1 MKQKPLPTQEE
12 MKAPIFADY
21 SPLPGSY
28 DELFA
33 STGAPRPEISPIV
46 HGFERLG
53 AARMRRRQ
61 HLADNTFLKG
71 GVTFSV
77 YSDERGGER
86 IFPFDLFP
94 RVVSATDWEQ
104 VERGLLQR
112 VTALNLFLSDI
123 YSEGRILKEGVV
135 PSDLVLGG
143 SGYLKQVHGIK
154 PPGGVYVH
162 IAGIDLVRDEQG
174 RFLVLED
181 NLRCPSGV
189 SYVLSNR
196 NVLKKVLP
204 KMFRTANVRGVD
216 EYPTR
221 LRERLSELSPACDG
235 APRVVVLTPGPFN
248 SAYFEHGF
256 LARRMGVDLVQ
267 SSDLFV
273 HDDRVYVKTTRG
285 PAEVHVI
292 YRRLDDEYIDPE
304 VFRPDSL
311 LGVPGLVR
319 AYAKG
324 NVTLANAIG
333 NGAADDKAVYPYVP
347 DMIRFYLGEDPILGQ
362 VETYFCGEPKH
373 QSHVLANLEK
383 MVVKAVDGSGGYGML
398 IGPRASKQEIEEFR
412 ERVTSKPRSYIAQP
426 VVELSTC
433 PTWIEGKAGPR
444 RVDLRPFIL
453 TGKSSWVLPGGLT
466 RVALKEG
473 SYVVNSSQ
481 GGGSKDTWVLGAGAA
496 TGTSDPEAASG
507 PATSAVGAGGQQ

>member
-1 MKQKPLPTQEE
+1 MAKAEE
-12 MKAPIFADY
+12 VKVPIFSNYETLSGA
-21 SPLPGSY
+21 Y
-28 DELFA
+28 DELFESRGQA
-33 STGAPRPEISPIV
+33 WPTIAPVIAGLE
-46 HGFERLG
+46 GLG
-53 AARMRRRQ
+53 AARMERRQ
-61 HLADNTFLKG
+61 RLADNTFLKG

-77 YSDERGGER
+77 YSDNRGGER
-86 IFPFDLFP
+86 IFPFDLIP
-94 RVVSATDWEQ
+94 RVVTAEDWED

-112 VTALNLFLSDI
+112 VTALNHFLTDV
-123 YSEGRILKEGVV
+123 YGEGRILKEKVV
-135 PSDLVLGG
+135 PAELVHGG
-143 SGYLKQVHGIK
+143 TGYLKQVHGIR
-154 PPGGVYVH
+154 PRGDVYVH
-162 IAGIDLVRDEQG
+162 IAGIDLVRDGQG

-204 KMFRTANVRGVD
+204 KMFRTASVRNVD

-221 LRERLSELSPACDG
+221 LRERLSELAPPGDG
-235 APRVVVLTPGPFN
+235 SPRVVVLTPGAFN

-267 SSDLFV
+267 ASDLFV

-285 PAEVHVI
+285 AEPVGVI
-292 YRRLDDEYIDPE
+292 YRRIDDEFVDPE

-333 NGAADDKAVYPYVP
+333 NGVADDKAVYPYVP
-347 DMIRFYLGEDPILGQ
+347 AMIRFYLDEEPILGQ
-362 VETYFCGEPKH
+362 VETYFCGEKSH
-373 QSHVLANLEK
+373 QSHVLENLSK
-383 MVVKAVDGSGGYGML
+383 MVVKAVDASGGYGML
-398 IGPRASKQEIEEFR
+398 IGPRSTAEQIAEFR
-412 ERVTSKPRSYIAQP
+412 ERIKNKPRGYIAQP

-433 PTWIEGKAGPR
+433 PTWLDGKARPR

-466 RVALKEG
+466 RVALVEG

-481 GGGSKDTWVLGAGAA
+481 GGGSKDTWVLGSHGDSHSSKHPIESA
-496 TGTSDPEAASG
+496 PLAST
-507 PATSAVGAGGQQ
+507 PNSNGGEQ

>member
-1 MKQKPLPTQEE
+1 MAQAEE
-12 MKAPIFADY
+12 VKVPIFSNY
-21 SPLPGSY
+21 EPLPGAH

-33 STGAPRPEISPIV
+33 ARAEPWPTIAPIIAGLE
-46 HGFERLG
+46 GLG
-53 AARMRRRQ
+53 AARMERRQ
-61 HLADNTFLKG
+61 RLADNTFLKG

-77 YSDERGGER
+77 YSDNRGGER
-86 IFPFDLFP
+86 IFPFDLIP
-94 RVVSATDWEQ
+94 RVVTAEDWEQ

-112 VTALNLFLSDI
+112 VNALNHFLADV
-123 YSEGRILKEGVV
+123 YGDARILKEKVV
-135 PSDLVLGG
+135 PAELVHGG
-143 SGYLKQVHGIK
+143 TGYLKEVHGIR
-154 PPGGVYVH
+154 PRGDVYVQ
-162 IAGIDLVRDEQG
+162 IAGIDLVRDGQG

-204 KMFRTANVRGVD
+204 KMFRTATVRNVD

-221 LRERLSELSPACDG
+221 LRHRLSELAPPRDG
-235 APRVVVLTPGPFN
+235 SPRVVVLTPGAFN

-267 SSDLFV
+267 ASDLFV

-285 PAEVHVI
+285 AEPVDVI
-292 YRRLDDEYIDPE
+292 YRRIDDEFIDPE

-333 NGAADDKAVYPYVP
+333 NGVADDKAVYPYVP
-347 DMIRFYLGEDPILGQ
+347 DMIRFYLKEEPILGQ
-362 VETYFCGEPKH
+362 VETFFCGEASH
-373 QSHVLANLEK
+373 RSHVLDNLSK
-383 MVVKAVDGSGGYGML
+383 MVVKAVDASGGYGML
-398 IGPRASKQEIEEFR
+398 IGPRSTAEQIAEFR
-412 ERVTSKPRSYIAQP
+412 DRINNKPRGYIAQP

-433 PTWIEGKAGPR
+433 PTWLDGKARPR

-466 RVALKEG
+466 RVALVEG

-481 GGGSKDTWVLGAGAA
+481 GGGSKDTWVLGNGH
-496 TGTSDPEAASG
+496 GDPTSSKHRIESAPRASS
-507 PATSAVGAGGQQ
+507 PSSPGGEQ